1 MLSLPRSQV
10 QSLVG
15 ELRFCKL
22 YSTTKLGKKKKKKVE
37 KLNPCVLRRLYGQG
51 FLQRK
56 KAARSWAQRL
66 TNYLPFGGNGK
77 RSRG

>member
-15 ELRFCKL
+15 ELRFYKL
-22 YSTTKLGKKKKKKVE
+22 YSTTKLEKKISGREVEPLCSEGAIWTGIPAKEKGCKK
-37 KLNPCVLRRLYGQG
+37 LDT
-51 FLQRK
+51 
-56 KAARSWAQRL
+56 KA
-66 TNYLPFGGNGK
+66 NYLPFGGNGK

>member
-22 YSTTKLGKKKKKKVE
+22 YSTTKLGKKKKKGREVE
-37 KLNPCVLRRLYGQG
+37 PLCSKEAIWTGIPAKEKGCKKLGT
-51 FLQRK
+51 
-56 KAARSWAQRL
+56 KA
-66 TNYLPFGGNGK
+66 N
-77 RSRG
+77 